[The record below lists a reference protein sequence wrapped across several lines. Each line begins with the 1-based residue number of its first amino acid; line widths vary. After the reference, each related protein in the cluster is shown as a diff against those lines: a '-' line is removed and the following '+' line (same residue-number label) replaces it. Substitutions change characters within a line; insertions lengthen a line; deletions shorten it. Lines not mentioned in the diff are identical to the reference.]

1 MFRDFEG
8 NTVLSLD
15 AKGRIAIPSAYRDV
29 LAAAGEASL
38 VLTVSPYDRCLW
50 LYPASEWA
58 VVKLKL
64 LEVSDFDKLS
74 RRTKQMMRGH
84 ATPCVADGQGR
95 IRIPDP
101 LREFAGLDRQI
112 TLVGQGNR
120 FEIWD
125 GETWVTE
132 RNDWQLEVRSGVGT
146 ASEMLKQLAF

>member
-15 AKGRIAIPSAYRDV
+15 AKGRIAIPSTHREV
-29 LAAAGEASL
+29 LAAAGDESL
-38 VLTVSPYDRCLW
+38 VLTVSPYDLCLW
-50 LYPASEWA
+50 IYPKSEWA

-64 LEVSDFDKLS
+64 LELSDFDKLS

-84 ATPCVADGQGR
+84 ATPCVPDGQGR

-101 LREFAGLDRQI
+101 LREFAGLTRQVNF
-112 TLVGQGNR
+112 VGQGNR

-125 GETWVTE
+125 SEVWAAE
-132 RNDWQLEVRSGVGT
+132 RSEWQAEVKSGVGT

>member
-8 NTVLSLD
+8 NTILSLD
-15 AKGRIAIPSAYRDV
+15 AKGRIAIPSTHREV
-29 LAAAGEASL
+29 LAAAGDESL
-38 VLTVSPYDRCLW
+38 VLTVSPYDLCLW
-50 LYPASEWA
+50 IYPKSEWA

-64 LEVSDFDKLS
+64 LELSDFDKLS

-84 ATPCVADGQGR
+84 ATPCVPDGQGR

-101 LREFAGLDRQI
+101 LREFAGLTRQI
-112 TLVGQGNR
+112 TFVGQGNR

-125 GETWVTE
+125 SEVWAAE
-132 RNDWQLEVRSGVGT
+132 RSEWQAEVKSGVGT

>member
-8 NTVLSLD
+8 STVLSLD
-15 AKGRIAIPSAYRDV
+15 AKGRIAIPNGYRDV
-29 LAAAGEASL
+29 LAAAGEQSL
-38 VLTVSPYDRCLW
+38 ILTVSPYDRCLW
-50 LYPASEWA
+50 LYPQSEWSM
-58 VVKLKL
+58 VKLKL
-64 LEVSDFDKLS
+64 LELSDSDTLI

-84 ATPCVADGQGR
+84 ATPCVPDGQGR

-112 TLVGQGNR
+112 TFVGQGNH

-125 GETWVTE
+125 GEAWVAE
-132 RNDWQLEVRSGVGT
+132 RSEWQIGLKAGVGT